1 MRALP
6 MIPAFLFLLA
16 GCTTTAHTS
25 RDPYLNASNAEIVLV
40 VLREGLAGD
49 EYIIDRFVA
58 EDYKQ
63 HNPLAEDGR
72 AGLLAFVRSLKGV
85 PFKIKVARVLTDG
98 DFVAVHSDVWFGDSH
113 SAVFDLFIV
122 RDGMLRE
129 HWDCIQQAGEKNA
142 SGRTMTDGATDVSDR
157 DKTEANRALVV
168 EFFDKVVSGGDQSNM
183 TRYLDAHYAEHNPGM
198 ADGIEA
204 LKAMFEAMAK
214 AGQSFKFTKL
224 HRIIAEGNFVLT
236 QSEGEM
242 NGKRVAFY
250 DLHRIENGKV
260 VEHWDTMQEV
270 PATSK
275 NKNGMF

>member
-1 MRALP
+1 MRALL
-6 MIPAFLFLLA
+6 MVLACLFLLA
-16 GCTTTAHTS
+16 GCTVIDTNDGTS
-25 RDPYLNASNAEIVLV
+25 GEPKSNAEIVRI
-40 VLREGLAGD
+40 VLTRGLAGD
-49 EYIIDRFVA
+49 EGVINKYVA

-63 HNPLAEDGR
+63 HNPMAEDGR
-72 AGLLAFVRSLKGV
+72 AGLLGFVRSLKGV
-85 PFKIKVARVLTDG
+85 KVRIEIRRVLCDG
-98 DFVAVHSDVWFGDSH
+98 DFVAVHSDAWFGDSH

-142 SGRTMTDGATDVSDR
+142 SGRTMTDGATEVSDR
-157 DKTEANRALVV
+157 EKTEANRTLVK

-236 QSEGEM
+236 QCEGEM
-242 NGKRVAFY
+242 NGRRVAFY
-250 DLHRIENGKV
+250 DLHRIENGKI